1 MTPEPMVNPPRAPCL
16 SSFGFRHSFVIPAR
30 HSPESIERATAGR
43 ISSFVI
49 LFAAFAALG
58 CGCMAGR
65 SGNVYRLRGRV
76 LDAETGRGLDRAR
89 LRLRALVPTAL
100 GPKTL
105 AAYGLTQPDGT
116 YELELG
122 AGFGVMREAL
132 RIRLEAGKPGYD
144 TASADF
150 GAPAGRQTSYPAP
163 DITLRPETPTPFAE
177 P

>member
-1 MTPEPMVNPPRAPCL
+1 MTPEPMVNPPRALCRL
-16 SSFGFRHSFVIPAR
+16 SFGSRH
-30 HSPESIERATAGR
+30 
-43 ISSFVI
+43 SFVI

-89 LRLRALVPTAL
+89 LRLRALMPTAL

-122 AGFGVMREAL
+122 AGFDVMREAL

-150 GAPAGRQTSYPAP
+150 GAPAGRQTIYPAP
-163 DITLRPETPTPFAE
+163 DITLRPETPTPFAK